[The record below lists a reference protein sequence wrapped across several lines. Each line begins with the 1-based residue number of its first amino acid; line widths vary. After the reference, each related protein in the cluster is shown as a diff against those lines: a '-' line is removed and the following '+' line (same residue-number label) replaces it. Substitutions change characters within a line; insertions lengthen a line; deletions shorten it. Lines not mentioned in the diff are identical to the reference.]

1 VPHETTQHPEV
12 EVEPVLEP
20 GSPCGRALA
29 CCRAFAE
36 VTPHVDPAAACAGAI
51 EAAQFDD
58 ADARCDRLRI
68 GWRVALEDH
77 EDVDPPEAC
86 SAPAE

>member
-1 VPHETTQHPEV
+1 V
-12 EVEPVLEP
+12 EVAPTLDPET
-20 GSPCGRALA
+20 PCGRALT

-36 VTPHVDPAAACAGAI
+36 VTPHVDPAAACAGPI
-51 EAAQFDD
+51 EATHYDD

-77 EDVDPPEAC
+77 EGVEPPDAC
-86 SAPAE
+86 SASTE